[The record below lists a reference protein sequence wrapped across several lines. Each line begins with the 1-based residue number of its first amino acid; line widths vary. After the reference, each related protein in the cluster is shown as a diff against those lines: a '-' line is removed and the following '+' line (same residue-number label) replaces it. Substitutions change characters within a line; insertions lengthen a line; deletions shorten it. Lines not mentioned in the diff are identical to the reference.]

1 MSRHLPPLTSL
12 RAFEAAARLLS
23 FTKAAAELG
32 VSVGAIS
39 HQIKQLEEYFA
50 VELFKRVGRNLT
62 LTAAGRACLPSMRA
76 GFDQIAEAVKRIEA
90 MEATNTVT
98 LNVDAAFAAY
108 WLLPRL
114 RDFRDRYPNIDI
126 EVLSRPLPRDASQKN
141 SDIAIAYGSRNFSNV
156 YVEHLMT
163 EEVIPVVAAEPRK
176 SRPLQKAADLAQFA
190 LIHDDTMLRAGFPS
204 WEMWL
209 NAANVHQVDTS
220 RGMRFNSTDLAIQ
233 AALDGFGAVLGRSCV
248 ISGLIADQ
256 RLRPLRTFAYPVSFN
271 YFLLATPAAV
281 EQPHI
286 SILRDWLKAQAA
298 AYAAPQRVRA

>member
-1 MSRHLPPLTSL
+1 MSRRLPPLTSL

-50 VELFKRVGRNLT
+50 AELFKRVGRNLS
-62 LTAAGRACLPSMRA
+62 LTTAGRASLPLMRA

-90 MEATNTVT
+90 MEEANTIT
-98 LNVDAAFAAY
+98 ISVDAGFAAY

-126 EVLSRPLPRDASQKN
+126 EVLNRPLTRDVSQKN

-156 YVEHLMT
+156 YVEHLLT
-163 EEVIPVVAAEPRK
+163 EEVVAVAAAEPK
-176 SRPLQKAADLAQFA
+176 KTRPFLRATDLAQFS

-209 NAANVHQVDTS
+209 NAANLHQVDTS
-220 RGMRFNSTDLAIQ
+220 RGMRFNSSDLAIQ
-233 AALDGFGAVLGRSCV
+233 ATLNGFGALLARSCIV
-248 ISGLIADQ
+248 SELIAEQ
-256 RLRPLRTFAYPVSFN
+256 KLVPLRSVVYPVSFN
-271 YFLLATPAAV
+271 YFLLATPASV

-286 SILRDWLKAQAA
+286 SILRDWLKSQAA
-298 AYAAPQRVRA
+298 TYVTEERARS

>member
-1 MSRHLPPLTSL
+1 MSRRLPPLTSL

-32 VSVGAIS
+32 VSVGAVS

-50 VELFKRVGRNLT
+50 IELFKRVGRSLSLT
-62 LTAAGRACLPSMRA
+62 TAGRACLPLLRA

-90 MEATNTVT
+90 MEAANSITIS
-98 LNVDAAFAAY
+98 VDAGFATY

-114 RDFRDRYPNIDI
+114 RDFRERYPNIDI
-126 EVLSRPLPRDASQKN
+126 EVLNRPLTRDVSQKN

-156 YVEHLMT
+156 YVEHLLT
-163 EEVIPVVAAEPRK
+163 EEVLAVAVAEPK
-176 SRPLQKAADLAQFA
+176 KTRPFLRATDLVQFP

-209 NAANVHQVDTS
+209 NAANLHQVDTS
-220 RGMRFNSTDLAIQ
+220 RGMRFNSSDLAIQ
-233 AALDGFGAVLGRSCV
+233 AALNGFGALLARSCIV
-248 ISGLIADQ
+248 SGLIAEKK
-256 RLRPLRTFAYPVSFN
+256 LVPLRSVAYPVSFN
-271 YFLLATPAAV
+271 YFLLATPASV

-286 SILRDWLKAQAA
+286 SILRDWLKSQAA
-298 AYAAPQRVRA
+298 AYVAEERARS

>member
-39 HQIKQLEEYFA
+39 HQIKQLEEYFG
-50 VELFKRVGRNLT
+50 VELFKRVGRNLS
-62 LTAAGRACLPSMRA
+62 LTTAGRACLPAMRA

-90 MEATNTVT
+90 MEAANTVT
-98 LNVDAAFAAY
+98 VNVDTALAAY

-114 RDFRDRYPNIDI
+114 SDFRERFPNIDI
-126 EVLSRPLPRDASQKN
+126 EVLGRPLPRDANQKN
-141 SDIAIAYGSRNFSNV
+141 SDIAIVYGSRNFSNV

-163 EEVIPVVAAEPRK
+163 EDVIPVVATEPRK
-176 SRPLQKAADLAQFA
+176 NRAFQKVGDVAQFS

-220 RGMRFNSTDLAIQ
+220 RGLRFNSTDLAIQ
-233 AALDGFGAVLGRSCV
+233 AALHGFGALLGRSCLV
-248 ISGLIADQ
+248 TGLIAEQ
-256 RLRPLRTFAYPVSFN
+256 KLRPLRSFAYPVSFN
-271 YFLLATPAAV
+271 YFLLGTPAAV
-281 EQPHI
+281 EQPHV
-286 SILRDWLKAQAA
+286 SIVRDWLKSQAA
-298 AYAAPQRVRA
+298 AYVAAQRAMA